1 MALDRRAREQMRALC
16 GEIHE
21 DDGVDPREFFKAGR
35 SRRKPDHKTARLC
48 GQVAQ
53 TIDQILAGET
63 GDDDLRC
70 LRVASVR
77 PAPDASR
84 MLVSVVADAPGGD
97 FNRARAE
104 TRLQAASGRL
114 RTAVAAA
121 ITRRKA
127 PSLLFV
133 LLGPGPEESAHE

>member
-21 DDGVDPREFFKAGR
+21 DDGVDPREFFKSGR

-53 TIDQILAGET
+53 TIDQILSGET

-77 PAPDASR
+77 PAPDAAR
-84 MLVSVVADAPGGD
+84 ILVSVVAD

-104 TRLQAASGRL
+104 ARLQGASGRL

-133 LLGPGPEESAHE
+133 LLGPDTPEAAHE